1 MAESKGKQLQLKE
14 PTEVTVSAEQTKT
27 GPVFVPAVDIF
38 ENDTAITLLADIPG
52 ARADALKVDLRD
64 NILTLDAEVSPPEQ
78 KDEIVILREYETG
91 RYFRQFTVSQVID
104 QGKIDAS
111 LKDGVL
117 RLTLPKVAPAT
128 PRKIAIKAE

>member
-1 MAESKGKQLQLKE
+1 MAESKSKQIQVKE
-14 PTEVTVSAEQTKT
+14 PTEVSTPAEQTKS

-38 ENDTAITLLADIPG
+38 EDDTAITLLADIPG
-52 ARADALKVDLRD
+52 AKAEDFRVDLHD
-64 NILTLDAEVSPPEQ
+64 NILTLDAEIVPPEG

-104 QGKIDAS
+104 QSKIDAS

-117 RLTLPKVAPAT
+117 RLTLPKVAPAV
-128 PRKIAIKAE
+128 PRKIAVKAG